1 MIGLG
6 LALAAAPSAG
16 AQVGWVPVAVWAMD
30 DPGRTLVDNSANALH
45 GSVGPA
51 VRTGVVVGD
60 GVGHRFPGGSDVD
73 RGRLD
78 EVPDDPRL
86 DPGTRDFAVTVRL
99 RTTQHTGNIVQKGQ
113 ARTTGG
119 YFKMETTNGRAYC
132 VFRGSGGTVAVG
144 SGVDVTDGAW
154 HFISCERVGNTVTMS
169 VDWRVTSRKNG
180 ATGRIDNDEPLTI
193 GGKPHCNQ
201 KSVDCDY
208 FAGVLDVVRLD
219 VLGPVPPAQAPQP
232 AGAPV
237 VK

>member
-1 MIGLG
+1 M
-6 LALAAAPSAG
+6 ASAPPASARVAAPI
-16 AQVGWVPVAVWAMD
+16 AVWAMD
-30 DPGRTLVDNSANALH
+30 DAGRTLVDNSPNGLH
-45 GSVGPA
+45 GTVGSA
-51 VRTGVVVGD
+51 VRTGVVVD
-60 GVGHRFPGGSDVD
+60 GAVGHEFPGGWDVD

-99 RTTQHTGNIVQKGQ
+99 RTTQATGNIVQKGQ
-113 ARTTGG
+113 ARTSGG

-144 SGVDVTDGAW
+144 SGVEVDDGAW
-154 HFISCERVGNTVTMS
+154 HFITCERTGNTVTMS
-169 VDWRVTSRKNG
+169 VDWRVTARRSG
-180 ATGRIDNDEPLTI
+180 STGRIDNVEPLTI

-201 KSVDCDY
+201 ASVDCDY

-219 VLGPVPPAQAPQP
+219 EPGAATSPAPDP
-232 AGAPV
+232 GPV